1 MALIGCLDTRFY
13 FAHSADEA
21 WTRKVMSEASQRGSV
36 IVSSTV
42 TIAELL
48 STMATSVGLETTRT
62 RINGARMAGVSF
74 VPVSEKIASKAGEMT
89 LKQRD
94 LPLGDA
100 VIAAT
105 ALEFTQ
111 GRVYTD
117 DPHFDGMTGISTI
130 WQKR

>member
-1 MALIGCLDTRFY
+1 MALVGCLDTRFY
-13 FAHSADEA
+13 FAHSAEEA
-21 WTRKVMSEASQRGSV
+21 WTKKVVSEASQRGSI

-42 TIAELL
+42 TISELL
-48 STMATSVGLETTRT
+48 STMGTSVGLETTRI

-74 VPVSEKIASKAGEMT
+74 VPVTEKLAMRAGEMT

-117 DPHFDGMTGISTI
+117 DPHFDGIPGISSI